1 MQFFKKAAS
10 LLFRFA
16 ISAALLVFLFKFNK
30 IDLHD
35 LMRSIRSADKFYL
48 FIAFLVTFL
57 NYILCL
63 LRWDML
69 LKAKNINLSL
79 KRVITSYSG
88 GVFFSLF
95 LPTSIGGDVVRTVDL
110 GAHTGQHKKVLAS
123 VLLDRLSGYVAAV
136 LLSIAALALGWK
148 IMRNTSV
155 VAFILALAALLVC
168 ILLCIFNRFF
178 YTRIKGLISSPKT
191 GRLGEIISSLHEEMH
206 FIRYHRKVVFY
217 NIVLSL
223 LVQAV
228 TPVAYYITCISLGVN
243 RDILYFFIFMPVIGA
258 LTLLPISIG
267 GLGVRENMSV
277 FFFSGIG
284 VLQQTALAM
293 SLFNSF
299 FLLVY
304 GSIGGLVYV
313 FTVHH
318 RRIQH
323 DKTSVVRSPA

>member
-1 MQFFKKAAS
+1 MLFFKKAAS
-10 LLFRFA
+10 LFFRFA
-16 ISAALLVFLFKFNK
+16 ISAALLIFLFKFNK

-35 LMRSIRSADKFYL
+35 LMRSIRSADKLYL
-48 FIAFLVTFL
+48 FAAFIVTFL

-69 LKAKNINLSL
+69 LEAKDIKLSL

-110 GAHTGQHKKVLAS
+110 GAHTGQHKKVLVS

-136 LLSIAALALGWK
+136 LLSMISLALGWK
-148 IMRNTSV
+148 MLRNTSV
-155 VAFILALAALLVC
+155 VIFIFVLAAVLVC
-168 ILLCIFNRFF
+168 LLLCIFNKFF
-178 YTRIKGLISSPKT
+178 YSKIKGLLSSPKA
-191 GRLGEIISSLHEEMH
+191 GRLGEVISDLHEEMH

-217 NIVLSL
+217 NLVLSI

-243 RDILYFFIFMPVIGA
+243 RDILFFFIFLPVIGA

-277 FFFSGIG
+277 FFFSGVGI
-284 VLQQTALAM
+284 LQQTALAM

-323 DKTSVVRSPA
+323 DKASVVRSPA